1 MLAMLNTSDKGL
13 RRAVIKAAVQVW
25 YGDQVRADPGIDPG
39 GDLGAISARSRRDL
53 GASSRT
59 SSAGA

>member
-25 YGDQVRADPGIDPG
+25 YGDQVRADLGA
-39 GDLGAISARSRRDL
+39 DLGAISARSRRVL
-53 GASSRT
+53 LRRCVTSR
-59 SSAGA
+59 